1 MPMKRPPTIL
11 VWGLGIVLLAAVGV
25 IVFQSRKLAEFQQQQ
40 QADLQSLRQTQ
51 EALRQSELGRA
62 AAAAKAHPPARND
75 QAAIARRDATIKQ
88 LDAKLADAQSSISQL
103 QAQLSK
109 AQDNNQE
116 DLASAKQR
124 YQALQADWQKRY
136 DTLQKEL
143 NVTKVEVKNSRQR
156 VAALEK
162 ANARLASSNNT
173 SSARISEQ
181 EQLLKELQ
189 DINRRREAHLASI
202 QDRYQDITSRFRTMS
217 GMLSSPRN
225 GNSTGFSGPALDL
238 IQNAISLTE
247 NDLQRLSELNAKAFR
262 LEKKLR
268 KK

>member
-1 MPMKRPPTIL
+1 MRMKRPHIIL
-11 VWGLGIVLLAAVGV
+11 VWGLGVALLAAVGV
-25 IVFQSRKLAEFQQQQ
+25 IVFQSRKLAVLQQQQ
-40 QADLQSLRQTQ
+40 QANLQSLQQTR
-51 EALRQSELGRA
+51 EALRQSEAQRA
-62 AAAAKAHPPARND
+62 TMAAKHGPPARND
-75 QAAIARRDATIKQ
+75 QAAIAKRDATIKQ
-88 LDAKLADAQSSISQL
+88 LNAQLAEAQSNLSQL
-103 QAQLSK
+103 QTKLSS
-109 AQDNNQE
+109 AQDKNQK
-116 DLASAKQR
+116 DLASANQR
-124 YQALQADWQKRY
+124 YQTLQADWQKRY

-143 NVTKVEVKNSRQR
+143 NVTEVEVKNSRQR

-162 ANARLASSNNT
+162 ANARLASNNNA
-173 SSARISEQ
+173 SSARISEK
-181 EQLLKELQ
+181 EQLLKSLQ
-189 DINRRREAHLASI
+189 DINRRREARLSSI

-238 IQNAISLTE
+238 IQNAITLTE